1 MEIRYFC
8 CRQDQMYNNRQN
20 KNNIMTTD
28 AIMKMKDGMLREL
41 TGNILPFWMEKME
54 DRIHGGFLGR
64 ISGKGETDSGASK
77 GAILNARILWTFSA
91 AYRILGKPEYLAT
104 ATRAKREI
112 IDRFYDRKYGGVYWS
127 LTPEGKP
134 EDRKKQIYALGFAI
148 YGLSEYCRATGD
160 AEALEYAVKLFHD
173 IEYMGE
179 LALVVKLPFGAISAY
194 VNHYSSPSKN
204 WNFGLTLGWQ
214 VFGTRFME

>member
-64 ISGKGETDSGASK
+64 ISGKGLRSIKGSDTERKNPVDILRRLPHSRET
-77 GAILNARILWTFSA
+77 
-91 AYRILGKPEYLAT
+91 
-104 ATRAKREI
+104 
-112 IDRFYDRKYGGVYWS
+112 
-127 LTPEGKP
+127 
-134 EDRKKQIYALGFAI
+134 
-148 YGLSEYCRATGD
+148 
-160 AEALEYAVKLFHD
+160 
-173 IEYMGE
+173 
-179 LALVVKLPFGAISAY
+179 
-194 VNHYSSPSKN
+194 
-204 WNFGLTLGWQ
+204 
-214 VFGTRFME
+214 